1 MGALGRIIA
10 HMWRGPDP
18 DYPGTYTHAHGG
30 ATKRVPAIRVP
41 SAGKT
46 PDGNEYPAFTDFPF
60 GKDPAEMYA
69 ALAIMDR
76 STGPIKGNPYTEPR
90 ELALHPVASGMGLYY
105 GVTQPA
111 NNVPVL
117 ATKNWAPGITEG
129 GHLPGDSTT
138 ENIRPDLLVGPWAW
152 ETYAGAGSTNVQAQQ
167 WSDFGN
173 SAEVSPYVLM
183 PRVVD

>member
-1 MGALGRIIA
+1 MLKRIIA
-10 HMWRGPDP
+10 HMWRGPEQAYD
-18 DYPGTYTHAHGG
+18 GTYTHAHGG
-30 ATKRVPAIRVP
+30 ATKRVPAVRVP

-46 PDGNEYPAFTDFPF
+46 PDGGEYPAFADFPF
-60 GKDPAEMYA
+60 GSDPAVMPA
-69 ALAIMDR
+69 DQAWQMMM
-76 STGPIKGNPYTEPR
+76 TGPIKGNPWTQAR
-90 ELALHPVASGMGLYY
+90 ELALHPTASGMGLYY

-117 ATKNWAPGITEG
+117 ATKNWAPGNTEG
-129 GHLPGDSTT
+129 GHLAGDTAS
-138 ENIRPDLLVGPWAW
+138 ENIHPNLLPGPWAW
-152 ETYAGAGSTNVQAQQ
+152 ETYRGAAADNVVAQS